1 MGTRCTLEGYRAER
15 KDRKGLWGLGGGGW
29 GGLFL
34 KESKIMNG
42 GGERER
48 EGERDVRPAVLNTC
62 VFASPSEGQVGA
74 GAYGFSHAG
83 CLSLFLSS
91 SLALSCQWAAHKE
104 EALLPPFLCSPF
116 FPFPTHSHTSYFFLL
131 PLLPGCEL
139 RFSLSL
145 FLLFSHS
152 PLS

>member
-1 MGTRCTLEGYRAER
+1 MYFRGISSGKEGQKGVVGTGRRWVGGSLPER
-15 KDRKGLWGLGGGGW
+15 KQNNEW
-29 GGLFL
+29 
-34 KESKIMNG
+34 

-83 CLSLFLSS
+83 RLSLFLSS